1 MRQYLLALALAAA
14 SLAFTAPGHAGT
26 AYADGYYG
34 HYQQN
39 CITKR
44 MRMEDHTGKTV
55 TKRVRIC
62 Q

>member
-1 MRQYLLALALAAA
+1 MRPLLSILVLAAA
-14 SLAFTAPGHAGT
+14 TLAFTASGKAGGRGE
-26 AYADGYYG
+26 GYYG

-44 MRMEDHTGKTV
+44 IRTTDAYGRIV

-62 Q
+62 R

>member
-1 MRQYLLALALAAA
+1 MRHYLLALTLAAA
-14 SLAFTAPGHAGT
+14 SLAFTATGHAGT
-26 AYADGYYG
+26 SYGEGYYG
-34 HYQQN
+34 HYQQT

-44 MRMEDHTGKTV
+44 IRTVDAYGATV

>member
-1 MRQYLLALALAAA
+1 MRHTVLALAIAAA
-14 SLAFTAPGHAGT
+14 SLVFTSYGHAGT
-26 AYADGYYG
+26 AYGEGSYG

-44 MRMEDHTGKTV
+44 IRTADAYGRTV
-55 TKRVRIC
+55 SKRVRIC

>member
-1 MRQYLLALALAAA
+1 MRPLLSVLVLAAA
-14 SLAFTAPGHAGT
+14 TLAFTAPGNAG
-26 AYADGYYG
+26 APREGYYG

-44 MRMEDHTGKTV
+44 IRTADAYGRIV

>member
-1 MRQYLLALALAAA
+1 MRHYLLALALAAA
-14 SLAFTAPGHAGT
+14 SLSFTSTGHAGNG
-26 AYADGYYG
+26 YGQGYYG

-44 MRMEDHTGKTV
+44 IRTADAYGRTV

>member
-1 MRQYLLALALAAA
+1 MRPLLSALVLAATTF
-14 SLAFTAPGHAGT
+14 AFTAPGKAGNPGE
-26 AYADGYYG
+26 GYYG

-44 MRMEDHTGKTV
+44 IRTTDAYGRIV

-62 Q
+62 R